1 MFVGKKLTN
10 GEKYIIYL
18 YLNRYFPLRCAVNQ
32 SIYSDDRSS
41 NTRDKMSRN
50 FTFNIFGPFL
60 SEGIVRCVVCLIVGP
75 SVFPSRPVYDS
86 KPIISND
93 SCSYL
98 IQQLTQWVHPPIDNV
113 NNPAALWIIMNTLT
127 DYCLGPA
134 LVSASPPHN
143 IQCIFLMLE
152 PILIVGH
159 LCSFSRSFYHLSFY
173 IT

>member
-1 MFVGKKLTN
+1 MRSKSGNIFKRG
-10 GEKYIIYL
+10 
-18 YLNRYFPLRCAVNQ
+18 
-32 SIYSDDRSS
+32 RSS

-50 FTFNIFGPFL
+50 FTFNTLCPFL
-60 SEGIVRCVVCLIVGP
+60 SEGIVRCVVCLFVGP
-75 SVFPSRPVYDS
+75 SVFPSHPVYHS

-98 IQQLTQWVHPPIDNV
+98 IQQLIQLAHPPTDNV
-113 NNPAALWIIMNTLT
+113 ACMFIFYNPVALWNIMNTLT

-134 LVSASPPHN
+134 LASASPTHN

-159 LCSFSRSFYHLSFY
+159 LCSFSRSFKHLISY
-173 IT
+173 IS